1 MTELKEF
8 HIEQAAIEWL
18 KQIGYAYLPGGEI
31 NRDVRSVLLEDELQ
45 KFIAKKYPQLPAEI
59 VVEAS
64 KEFTNNAGA
73 DLVYRNRAFHLKLTK
88 GIDVSWKVN
97 GQEKSTHVYPIDFEH
112 PENNTFTC
120 INQLEIVGRNRRI
133 PDLLIY
139 INGLPLIIFE
149 FKNWFDYNTT
159 ENEAYNQIQHYKQ
172 DIPLLFEYNALTII
186 SDGKTAQH
194 GMFPSSMEWFAPWKS
209 INGKDIVD
217 DNDFQLHSLL
227 YGLFAKDRLLNYL
240 KYFIFFEDHNG
251 TLIKKGAKY
260 HQFFGVNFAVQKTK
274 QAIKPIGDGRI
285 GVIWHTQGSGKSISM
300 AIYTGILRQLPELK
314 NPTIVVQVDRNDLD
328 WQLYE
333 NFVLC
338 KDIVGEVNHAE
349 STDDLRRLLDRNS
362 GGVIFTTIE
371 KFRLKNSSPRGGARR
386 AEGVDTPAAGTAD
399 GVNTQ
404 TARRASEHLRS
415 KITSLL
421 SPYQNTIAKTEFT
434 KAGIPR
440 YNSFLKDKAHE
451 NRYAQNLP
459 EVLLWNQLKRDNLG
473 VDFHRQKPIG
483 NYIIDLFC
491 PELMLAI
498 EVDGASHDRVEIAT
512 KDKKRQAELEAM
524 GISFLRFTTDQV
536 KNHMPRVV
544 DAIAEFVSENK
555 IELRLSQLE
564 RAIVNKNNLRS
575 EVIRILEEDLK
586 VGEEMKPPGL
596 RPPPLRGELEAELVH
611 PVLSTRD
618 NIIVIADEAH
628 RTQYGLLDGY
638 AANLRTALPNAS
650 FIGFTGTPVDK
661 KDADTEDIFGTVI
674 HTYDI
679 KQAVEDGATVP
690 IYYEPRLAKLHLVN
704 ENIDEEV
711 DEITETDIGTD
722 KFLKWAA
729 IEDAAGSADRVNKIA
744 NDILQHFTKRT
755 QTLEGK
761 AMVVSMSRRNCVKM
775 YDALKKLE
783 GCPEIAV
790 VITSNISKDPP
801 EWKEHV
807 RTKEQFEAIKKRFK
821 DPDDPLRIVIVR
833 DMWLTGFDAPIINT
847 MYVDKVMTGH
857 NLMQAIA
864 RANRV
869 FADKQSGVIVD
880 YIGIGDQL
888 KAATIKYTKGGGRG
902 ETKIDIEQALEM
914 FYRQLEKCKAHISED
929 IDYSRWR
936 AISTGDKMML
946 INRGANAILK
956 TDQLADEFMKD
967 EKKLTGLVS
976 IVKSRE
982 EIAQF
987 ALDIIFIQHV
997 SAAVRKAKS
1006 INVGRKD
1013 GQQRIRDLIS
1023 QSIESEDLIDVFAMA
1038 GIEKPDVSILNDDF
1052 LLGAKKDKSGLALKI
1067 ELMRNIL
1074 KGEIA
1079 LRLRKNIKK
1088 YNSLREEIEKV
1099 IELYHKNAIDSY
1111 TTVLELVERA
1121 KAMQEEEKRQRELG
1135 ITDEELAFYDII
1147 HAKREIMNEAGPIQN
1162 IVHAIC
1168 KAVKDNLE
1176 IDWTKKEDAKAA
1188 IRLAI
1193 KKELRGKVSLDEL
1206 NKILQE
1212 IMEQAEGQFKDWPLV
1227 G

>member
-1 MTELKEF
+1 MRDLKEF

-18 KQIGYAYLPGGEI
+18 QKIGYTYQHGGEI
-31 NRDVRSVLLEDELQ
+31 NRDVRSVVLEDVLQ
-45 KFIAKKYPQLPAEI
+45 EFIAKKYPQLPADMVKEG
-59 VVEAS
+59 A
-64 KEFTNNAGA
+64 KEFTNNVGA
-73 DLVYRNRAFHLKLTK
+73 DLDYRNRNFHLKLTK
-88 GIDVSWKVN
+88 GIDISWK
-97 GQEKSTHVYPIDFEH
+97 EKDKDKDSALHIYPIDFEN

-120 INQLEIVGRNRRI
+120 VNQLEIVGRNRRI

-159 ENEAYNQIQHYKQ
+159 ENEAFNQIQHYKQ

-194 GMFPSSMEWFAPWKS
+194 GMFPANMEWFSPWKS

-217 DNDFQLHSLL
+217 ENDFQLHTLL
-227 YGLFAKDRLLNYL
+227 HGLFTKERLLNYL

-251 TLIKKGAKY
+251 SLIKKGAKY
-260 HQFFGVNFAVQKTK
+260 HQYFGVNFAVEKTK

-300 AIYTGILRQLPELK
+300 AIYTGMLRQLQELK
-314 NPTIVVQVDRNDLD
+314 NPTIVIQVDRNDLD

-338 KDIVGEVNHAE
+338 KDIVGEVLHAT
-349 STDDLRRLLDRNS
+349 STDELRRLLDRDA

-371 KFRLKNSSPRGGARR
+371 KFRLKKD
-386 AEGVDTPAAGTAD
+386 EGEIAHP
-399 GVNTQ
+399 
-404 TARRASEHLRS
+404 
-415 KITSLL
+415 IL
-421 SPYQNTIAKTEFT
+421 S
-434 KAGIPR
+434 
-440 YNSFLKDKAHE
+440 
-451 NRYAQNLP
+451 
-459 EVLLWNQLKRDNLG
+459 KRDN
-473 VDFHRQKPIG
+473 
-483 NYIIDLFC
+483 
-491 PELMLAI
+491 
-498 EVDGASHDRVEIAT
+498 
-512 KDKKRQAELEAM
+512 
-524 GISFLRFTTDQV
+524 
-536 KNHMPRVV
+536 
-544 DAIAEFVSENK
+544 
-555 IELRLSQLE
+555 
-564 RAIVNKNNLRS
+564 IV
-575 EVIRILEEDLK
+575 
-586 VGEEMKPPGL
+586 
-596 RPPPLRGELEAELVH
+596 
-611 PVLSTRD
+611 
-618 NIIVIADEAH
+618 VIADEAH

-661 KDADTEDIFGTVI
+661 KDADTEELFGEVI

-690 IYYEPRLAKLHLVN
+690 IYYEPRLAKLHLAN

-711 DEITETDIGTD
+711 DELEEANGGTQS
-722 KFLKWAA
+722 LKWAA
-729 IEDAAGSADRVNKIA
+729 IEDAAGSLDRVSKIA
-744 NDILQHFTKRT
+744 NDIISHFSKRT
-755 QTLEGK
+755 STLEGK
-761 AMVVSMSRRNCVKM
+761 AMVVCMSRRNCVKM
-775 YDALKKLE
+775 YDALKQIE
-783 GCPEIAV
+783 GCPEVAV
-790 VITSNISKDPP
+790 IITSNISKDPP
-801 EWKEHV
+801 EWKDHV
-807 RTKEQFEAIKKRFK
+807 RTKDQFEAIKKRFK
-821 DPDDPLRIVIVR
+821 NPDDPLKIVIVR

-888 KAATIKYTKGGGRG
+888 KAATMKYTQGGGRG

-914 FYRQLEKCKAHISED
+914 FYNQLEKCKAHIPED
-929 IDYSRWR
+929 IDYSKWK
-936 AISTGDKMML
+936 ALSTGDKMML
-946 INRGANAILK
+946 INKGTNAILK
-956 TDQLADEFMKD
+956 TDTLADEFMKD

-982 EIAQF
+982 EIAEF
-987 ALDIIFIQHV
+987 ALDIIYVQHV
-997 SAAVRKAKS
+997 SATVRKAKS
-1006 INVGRKD
+1006 ILVGKKD
-1013 GQQRIRDLIS
+1013 NQKKVRDLIS
-1023 QSIESEDLIDVFAMA
+1023 QSIESEDIIDVFAMA
-1038 GIEKPDVSILNDDF
+1038 GIERPDVSILNEDF

-1088 YNSLREEIEKV
+1088 YTSLREEIEKV
-1099 IELYHKNAIDSY
+1099 IDLYHKNAIDSY
-1111 TTVLELVERA
+1111 TTILELVERA
-1121 KAMQEEEKRQRELG
+1121 KDMQEEEKRQRELG

-1147 HAKREIMNEAGPIQN
+1147 NAKKEIIKEAGPIQDV
-1162 IVHAIC
+1162 VHAIC

-1188 IRLAI
+1188 IRLSV
-1193 KKELRGKVSLDEL
+1193 KKELRGKVSLEEL
-1206 NKILQE
+1206 NVILQE
-1212 IMEQAEGQFKDWPLV
+1212 IMEQAEGQFKDWPIA

>member
-1 MTELKEF
+1 MTELKEL

-18 KQIGYAYLPGGEI
+18 QQMGYEYKHGSVL
-31 NRDVRSVLLEDELQ
+31 NRDVRTVVLENELQ
-45 KFIAKKYPQLPAEI
+45 QFIAKKYPQLPAEM
-59 VVEAS
+59 VKEAA

-73 DLVYRNRAFHLKLTK
+73 DLDYRNRNFHLKLTK
-88 GIDVSWKVN
+88 GIDISWKTKDKEN
-97 GQEKSTHVYPIDFEH
+97 ALHIYPIDFEY

-133 PDLLIY
+133 PDLIIY
-139 INGLPLIIFE
+139 INGLPLIVFE

-159 ENEAYNQIQHYKQ
+159 ENEAFNQIQHYKQ
-172 DIPLLFEYNALTII
+172 DIPLLFEYNAITII

-194 GMFPSSMEWFAPWKS
+194 GMFPSNMEWYAPWKS

-217 DNDFQLHSLL
+217 ENDFQLHSLL
-227 YGLFAKDRLLNYL
+227 HGLFVKERLLNYL

-251 TLIKKGAKY
+251 SLVKKGAKY
-260 HQFFGVNFAVQKTK
+260 HQYFGVNFAIEKTK
-274 QAIKPIGDGRI
+274 HAIKPIGDGRI

-314 NPTIVVQVDRNDLD
+314 NPTIVIQVDRNDLD

-338 KDIVGEVNHAE
+338 KDIVGEVQHAE
-349 STDDLRRLLDRNS
+349 STDELRRLLDTDA

-371 KFRLKNSSPRGGARR
+371 KFRLKK
-386 AEGVDTPAAGTAD
+386 DTA
-399 GVNTQ
+399 
-404 TARRASEHLRS
+404 
-415 KITSLL
+415 
-421 SPYQNTIAKTEFT
+421 
-434 KAGIPR
+434 
-440 YNSFLKDKAHE
+440 
-451 NRYAQNLP
+451 
-459 EVLLWNQLKRDNLG
+459 
-473 VDFHRQKPIG
+473 
-483 NYIIDLFC
+483 
-491 PELMLAI
+491 
-498 EVDGASHDRVEIAT
+498 EIA
-512 KDKKRQAELEAM
+512 
-524 GISFLRFTTDQV
+524 
-536 KNHMPRVV
+536 
-544 DAIAEFVSENK
+544 
-555 IELRLSQLE
+555 
-564 RAIVNKNNLRS
+564 
-575 EVIRILEEDLK
+575 
-586 VGEEMKPPGL
+586 
-596 RPPPLRGELEAELVH
+596 H
-611 PVLSTRD
+611 PVLSKRD

-661 KDADTEDIFGTVI
+661 KDADTEALFGEVI

-690 IYYEPRLAKLHLVN
+690 IYYEPRLAKLHLAN
-704 ENIDEEV
+704 ANIDEDV
-711 DEITETDIGTD
+711 DELTEASGDEH
-722 KFLKWAA
+722 FLKWAA
-729 IEDAAGSADRVNKIA
+729 IEDAAGSDDRVEKIA
-744 NDILQHFTKRT
+744 TDILQHFTKRT

-761 AMVVSMSRRNCVKM
+761 AMVVCMSRRNCVKM
-775 YDALKKLE
+775 YNALKKLE

-790 VITSNISKDPP
+790 IITSNISKDPP
-801 EWKEHV
+801 EWKDHI
-807 RTKEQFEAIKKRFK
+807 RTKDQFEAIKKRFK

-833 DMWLTGFDAPIINT
+833 DMWLTGFDAPVINT

-888 KAATIKYTKGGGRG
+888 KAATMKYTQAGGMGQP
-902 ETKIDIEQALEM
+902 KIDIEQALEM
-914 FYRQLEKCKAHISED
+914 FYNQVEKCKAHIPAD
-929 IDYSRWR
+929 IDYSRWKVLT
-936 AISTGDKMML
+936 TGDKMML
-946 INRGANAILK
+946 INKGANIILK
-956 TDQLADEFMKD
+956 TDTLADEFMKD

-982 EIAQF
+982 EVAEF
-987 ALDIIFIQHV
+987 ALDIIYIQHV

-1006 INVGRKD
+1006 IIVGKKD
-1013 GQQRIRDLIS
+1013 NQKKVRDLIS
-1023 QSIESEDLIDVFAMA
+1023 QSIESDEIIDVFAMA
-1038 GIEKPDVSILNDDF
+1038 GIERPDVSILNEDF

-1088 YNSLREEIEKV
+1088 YTSLKEEIEKV
-1099 IELYHKNAIDSY
+1099 IDLYHKNAIDSY
-1111 TTVLELVERA
+1111 TTVLELVQRA
-1121 KAMQEEEKRQRELG
+1121 KEMQEEEKRQKELG

-1147 HAKREIMNEAGPIQN
+1147 NAKKEIIQEAGPIQN
-1162 IVHAIC
+1162 IVHAVC

-1176 IDWTKKEDAKAA
+1176 IDWTKKEEAKAS
-1188 IRLAI
+1188 IRLAV
-1193 KKELRGKVSLDEL
+1193 KKELRNKVSIDEL

-1212 IMEQAEGQFKDWPLV
+1212 IMEQAEGQFKDWPV
-1227 G
+1227 AV

>member
-1 MTELKEF
+1 MTELREF

-18 KQIGYAYLPGGEI
+18 KQIGYAYVPGGEL
-31 NRDVRSVLLEDELQ
+31 NRDVRSVVLEDELQ
-45 KFIAKKYPQLPAEI
+45 DFIKNKYPELPNEMVI
-59 VVEAS
+59 EAS

-73 DLVYRNRAFHLKLTK
+73 DLDYRNRAFHLKLTK
-88 GIDVSWKVN
+88 GIDITWKHKD
-97 GQEKSTHVYPIDFEH
+97 QEKSLHVYPIDFEN

-120 INQLEIVGRNRRI
+120 VNQLEIVGRNRRI

-159 ENEAYNQIQHYKQ
+159 ENEAFNQIQHYKQ

-186 SDGKTAQH
+186 TDGKTAQH
-194 GMFPSSMEWFAPWKS
+194 GMFPAKMEWFAPWKS

-217 DNDFQLHSLL
+217 DNDFQLHTLL
-227 YGLFAKDRLLNYL
+227 HGLFAKDRLLNYL

-251 TLIKKGAKY
+251 KLIKKGAKY

-300 AIYTGILRQLPELK
+300 GFYTGILLKLPSLN
-314 NPTIVVQVDRNDLD
+314 NPTIILQVDRNDLD
-328 WQLYE
+328 KQLHE
-333 NFVLC
+333 NFVLF
-338 KDIVGEVNHAE
+338 KDLVGTVKHAE
-349 STDDLRRLLDRNS
+349 STDELRRLLDTNA

-371 KFRLKNSSPRGGARR
+371 KFRLKK
-386 AEGVDTPAAGTAD
+386 DAG
-399 GVNTQ
+399 
-404 TARRASEHLRS
+404 E
-415 KITSLL
+415 IT
-421 SPYQNTIAKTEFT
+421 
-434 KAGIPR
+434 
-440 YNSFLKDKAHE
+440 H
-451 NRYAQNLP
+451 
-459 EVLLWNQLKRDNLG
+459 
-473 VDFHRQKPIG
+473 PI
-483 NYIIDLFC
+483 
-491 PELMLAI
+491 
-498 EVDGASHDRVEIAT
+498 
-512 KDKKRQAELEAM
+512 
-524 GISFLRFTTDQV
+524 
-536 KNHMPRVV
+536 
-544 DAIAEFVSENK
+544 
-555 IELRLSQLE
+555 
-564 RAIVNKNNLRS
+564 
-575 EVIRILEEDLK
+575 
-586 VGEEMKPPGL
+586 
-596 RPPPLRGELEAELVH
+596 
-611 PVLSTRD
+611 LSTRE

-638 AANLRTALPNAS
+638 AANLRAALPNAS

-661 KDADTEDIFGTVI
+661 KDADTEELFGEVI

-690 IYYEPRLAKLHLVN
+690 IYYEPRLAKLHLAN

-711 DEITETDIGTD
+711 DEITETDTGAD

-729 IEDAAGSADRVNKIA
+729 IEDAAGSVDRVNKIA
-744 NDILQHFTKRT
+744 ADILQHFTKRT

-761 AMVVSMSRRNCVKM
+761 AMVVCMSRRNCVKM
-775 YDALKKLE
+775 YDALTTLE
-783 GCPEIAV
+783 GCPEVAV
-790 VITSNISKDPP
+790 IITSNISKDPP
-801 EWKEHV
+801 EWKDHV
-807 RTKEQFEAIKKRFK
+807 RTKDQFEAIKKRFK

-833 DMWLTGFDAPIINT
+833 DMWLTGFDAPIINS

-888 KAATIKYTKGGGRG
+888 KSATLKYTAGGGRG
-902 ETKIDIEQALEM
+902 QTKIDIEQALEM
-914 FYRQLEKCKAHISED
+914 FYNQLEKCKAHINDD
-929 IDYSRWR
+929 IDYSRWK
-936 AISTGDKMML
+936 AMSIGDKMML
-946 INRGANAILK
+946 INRGMNSILK

-987 ALDIIFIQHV
+987 ALDIIYIQHV

-1006 INVGRKD
+1006 INVGKKD
-1013 GQQRIRDLIS
+1013 SQQRVRDLIS

-1052 LLGAKKDKSGLALKI
+1052 LLGAKQDKSGLALKI

-1099 IELYHKNAIDSY
+1099 IDQYHKNAIDSY

-1121 KAMQEEEKRQRELG
+1121 KALQEEEKRQKELG
-1135 ITDEELAFYDII
+1135 LSDEELAFYDII
-1147 HAKREIMNEAGPIQN
+1147 HAKRELIKEAGPIQN
-1162 IVHAIC
+1162 VVHAVC

-1188 IRLAI
+1188 IRLAV
-1193 KKELRGKVSLDEL
+1193 KRELRGKVSMDEL

-1212 IMEQAEGQFKDWPLV
+1212 IMEQAEGQYKDWPV
-1227 G
+1227 AV